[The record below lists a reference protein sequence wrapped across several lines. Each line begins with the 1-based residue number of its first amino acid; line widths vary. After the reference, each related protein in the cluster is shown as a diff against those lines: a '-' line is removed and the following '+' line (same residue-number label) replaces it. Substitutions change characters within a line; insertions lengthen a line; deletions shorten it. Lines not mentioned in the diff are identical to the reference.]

1 MLWWAWKLNFL
12 LLKMKSV
19 ILFAFLI
26 CLFSGCREA
35 QRDASG
41 CGLTIVWVAEHIY
54 SRLSYVHLGYKR
66 LSIHQTQYKYEV
78 IN

>member
-19 ILFAFLI
+19 ILLIFLI

-41 CGLTIVWVAEHIY
+41 CGLTIGWVAGRAY
-54 SRLSYVHLGYKR
+54 
-66 LSIHQTQYKYEV
+66 TQPTKLLKSWL
-78 IN
+78 